1 MSDMTATMNVNYEE
15 YLSRSQEILNN
26 VKGDIAVFPEDKLGW
41 KANPKEWSAIEVLAH
56 LNKMYNSY
64 LKLLEDALQA
74 SENLENNQEQIR
86 QSSDFGKQL
95 INRVR
100 PRGKERLFKTQTIK
114 AFEPNPIDGNCSDI
128 IHGFMQNKQQFHQ
141 LIKEAAKKNLN
152 DRQITMPI
160 GENLKLYIPE
170 VFEFLL
176 AHEDRHMIQIEEALE
191 KSEVH

>member
-1 MSDMTATMNVNYEE
+1 MNVNYEE
-15 YLSRSQEILNN
+15 YLSRSQEILSH

-41 KANPKEWSAIEVLAH
+41 KANPKQWSAIEVLAH

-64 LKLLEDALQA
+64 LKLLEEALHS
-74 SENLENNQEQIR
+74 SENLKHDQEQR
-86 QSSDFGKQL
+86 KQSSDFGRQL
-95 INRVR
+95 IDRIR
-100 PRGKERLFKTQTIK
+100 PRGRERLFKSQTIK
-114 AFEPNPIDGNCSDI
+114 AFEPDPINGNCTDI
-128 IHGFMQNKQQFHQ
+128 IHGFMQNKQHFHQ

-191 KSEVH
+191 MSEVH